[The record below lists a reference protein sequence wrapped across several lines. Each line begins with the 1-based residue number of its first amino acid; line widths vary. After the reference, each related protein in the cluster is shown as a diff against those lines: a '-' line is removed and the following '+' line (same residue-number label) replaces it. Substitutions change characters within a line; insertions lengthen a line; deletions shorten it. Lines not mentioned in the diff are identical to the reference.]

1 MMARMPLVA
10 TAALSPATLHEA
22 FSAAFA
28 DYLIPLALTPSQW
41 DGFLRRQGV
50 DLDLGR
56 ALLEGGEVQGL
67 ALVAPRPAIGRWR
80 LATMGLRPAARG
92 SGAAATLI
100 DDLLQ
105 RAGDADLQAVELEVF
120 AQNPRA
126 LRLYERL
133 GFARRHELHGW
144 QRGPGGP
151 AVAAAEVAPQPV
163 DADSALAWLQDVDG
177 QLADLPLQVSAR
189 VIEALPVAWSA
200 WRLGSAQ
207 LVFSVDAQAGVL
219 LRSLIDREPA
229 QRDAEALVRAC
240 IAAHPGLAISMPP
253 LQRRDLGGDALQRCG
268 FERQSLHQ
276 LLMLRSLR

>member
-100 DDLLQ
+100 DDLPLF
-105 RAGDADLQAVELEVF
+105 RATPVAPPPKVVKASEVEDRLKAVHPDELTPIE
-120 AQNPRA
+120 A
-126 LRLYERL
+126 LRLVYDLKR
-133 GFARRHELHGW
+133 
-144 QRGPGGP
+144 
-151 AVAAAEVAPQPV
+151 
-163 DADSALAWLQDVDG
+163 
-177 QLADLPLQVSAR
+177 LAD
-189 VIEALPVAWSA
+189 
-200 WRLGSAQ
+200 
-207 LVFSVDAQAGVL
+207 
-219 LRSLIDREPA
+219 
-229 QRDAEALVRAC
+229 
-240 IAAHPGLAISMPP
+240 
-253 LQRRDLGGDALQRCG
+253 
-268 FERQSLHQ
+268 QST
-276 LLMLRSLR
+276 